1 MPGQKA
7 VEIAKIED
15 VNWLLEI
22 VQGTDGRLYLFGD
35 NNALKDGKWL
45 VSGELQFSVVDID
58 GLRGEA
64 DCMTNQ
70 SSLLA
75 GQIKSTEAHCCP

>member
-7 VEIAKIED
+7 VDIAKIED
-15 VNWLLEI
+15 VNWLLDI
-22 VQGTDGRLYLFGD
+22 VQGTDGRLYLFGH

-58 GLRGEA
+58 GL
-64 DCMTNQ
+64 
-70 SSLLA
+70 
-75 GQIKSTEAHCCP
+75 